1 MAYNGKFDFF
11 MEWKVNATT
20 LSLSQSFLWV
30 MKALICLVFIRAL
43 RPFKV
48 KKYRLENHPN
58 YKYTA
63 EADKSYLRPNPY
75 LLEYCDEEIELVR
88 VKAVGEEGYIEP
100 RIIESARRRAMEQEK
115 KRKAKEAMEV
125 AKALEEMTIKSGD
138 ETKTKEQLHK
148 DLESREKLPKEE
160 PSEVLAKYKISQM
173 QILDSYSPMYEFED

>member
-1 MAYNGKFDFF
+1 M
-11 MEWKVNATT
+11 NATT

-88 VKAVGEEGYIEP
+88 VKAVGG
-100 RIIESARRRAMEQEK
+100 RR
-115 KRKAKEAMEV
+115 
-125 AKALEEMTIKSGD
+125 L
-138 ETKTKEQLHK
+138 
-148 DLESREKLPKEE
+148 
-160 PSEVLAKYKISQM
+160 Y
-173 QILDSYSPMYEFED
+173 